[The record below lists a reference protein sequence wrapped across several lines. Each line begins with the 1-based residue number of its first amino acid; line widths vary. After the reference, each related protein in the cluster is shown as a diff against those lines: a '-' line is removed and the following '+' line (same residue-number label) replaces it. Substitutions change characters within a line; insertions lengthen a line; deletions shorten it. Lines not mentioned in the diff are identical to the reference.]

1 MTLSWTSGILLLI
14 GLVAAGWGLAKY
26 FRDGRRLGAFVLGTF
41 AALVTLV
48 AGGFLALELGHS
60 GVLLGT
66 GVAVLVILVAGNVL
80 GYPVLTVFLLWSG
93 VTVLRRESRSLGNAL
108 ALLGG
113 VALVVLPTTLRL
125 LEPDGIVRDD
135 VGYLIRYGLHL
146 TVTLLVG
153 YFGFCFAVFVLA
165 SLLYRWRPVRL
176 APEAVIV
183 LGAGLIDGQVPPLL
197 ASRLNQGLEAQRRYD
212 AQLLVT
218 SGGQGPDEP
227 VPEGTA
233 MRDYLIGQGADSERV
248 LAETASR
255 NTAENLEFSRALVSD
270 PQSPVLVVTSSYHA
284 FRAALLTR
292 KLGMRAHVIG
302 ARTAWYFLP
311 SAVIR
316 EFIGIL
322 RDQLRFHIAAVV
334 LIGAVSVVAV
344 AFISAIV
351 APQ

>member
-1 MTLSWTSGILLLI
+1 MTLSWVWGIALLL
-14 GLVAAGWGLAKY
+14 GVVAAGWGLGKY
-26 FRDGRRLGAFVLGTF
+26 VRDGRRLGAFILGMA
-41 AALVTLV
+41 AALIALV

-66 GVAVLVILVAGNVL
+66 GVTVLVILVAGNVL

-146 TVTLLVG
+146 AVTLLVG
-153 YFGFCFAVFVLA
+153 YFGFCFAVFLVA

-176 APEAVIV
+176 TPEAVIV
-183 LGAGLIDGQVPPLL
+183 LGAGLIDGRVPPLL
-197 ASRLNQGLEAQRRYD
+197 AGRLDKGLEAQRRYE
-212 AQLLVT
+212 APLLVT

-227 VPEGTA
+227 VPEGQA
-233 MRDYLIGQGADSERV
+233 MRDYLIGQGTEPDQV
-248 LAETASR
+248 IPETASR

-292 KLGMRAHVIG
+292 QLGMRAHVIG
-302 ARTAWYFLP
+302 AKTAWYFLP

-334 LIGAVSVVAV
+334 LIGALSVAAV
-344 AFISAIV
+344 AFLSAVV

>member
-1 MTLSWTSGILLLI
+1 MTLSWTWGILLLL
-14 GLVAAGWGLAKY
+14 GLGIAGWGLRKY
-26 FRDGRRLGAFVLGTF
+26 VRDSRRLGAFVLGIVG
-41 AALVTLV
+41 ALVALV
-48 AGGFLALELGHS
+48 AGGVLALELGHP

-66 GVAVLVILVAGNVL
+66 GLAALVILVAGNVL

-125 LEPDGIVRDD
+125 LEPDGIVSDD

-146 TVTLLVG
+146 AATLFVG
-153 YFGFCFAVFVLA
+153 YFGFCFAVFLLA

-176 APEAVIV
+176 TPEAVIV
-183 LGAGLIDGQVPPLL
+183 LGARLIDGQVPPLL
-197 ASRLNQGLEAQRRYD
+197 ASRLDRGLEAQRQYD
-212 AQLLVT
+212 AEFLVT

-227 VPEGTA
+227 VPEGQA
-233 MRDYLIGQGADSERV
+233 MRDYLISRGAEPNRV
-248 LAETASR
+248 LAETASS
-255 NTAENLEFSRALVSD
+255 NTAENLEFSRVLQSD
-270 PQSPVLVVTSSYHA
+270 PQSSVLVVTSSYHA

-322 RDQLRFHIAAVV
+322 RDQLRFHIAAVGV
-334 LIGAVSVVAV
+334 IIAVSVMGV
-344 AFISAIV
+344 AFISTIA